1 MIIILVFVFENTLKI
16 LFNLLFIEIK
26 QQTYY
31 VFFCTLLI

>member
-31 VFFCTLLI
+31 VFFVRY